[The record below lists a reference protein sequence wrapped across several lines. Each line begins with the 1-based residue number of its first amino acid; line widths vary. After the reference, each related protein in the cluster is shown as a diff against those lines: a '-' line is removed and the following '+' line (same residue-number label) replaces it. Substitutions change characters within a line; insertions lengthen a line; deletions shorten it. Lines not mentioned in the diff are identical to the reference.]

1 MCGSFLLD
9 FCTTL
14 INTMMKPFFLF
25 ILFSVSFN
33 YLSAQNGAI
42 KGVVVDK
49 ETGETIIG
57 AAVQCQTCNSN
68 TATDLDGNF
77 VLSAKAGE
85 HTIEVSYFTYKTL
98 KLTNIKVSSGEV
110 YLTGEIYLLGEDNL
124 KLDEVVIV
132 AEVSRNTETAL
143 LTLKKKSTQIIDG
156 ISASKISQIGDGT
169 AVEAAKRIT
178 GVSIEGGK
186 YIYIRGL
193 GDRYSKTTLNGM
205 DIPGLDPDKNT
216 IQMDIFP
223 TDLISNIV
231 VIKSFT
237 ANEPADFTGGLLNV
251 ETKAFPDKKL
261 FKLSVSSSYNTS
273 MSLNPEFISYNG
285 GSTDLLG
292 FDDGTRRL
300 PELARNNNIP
310 TPISGASSNQVNSF
324 VRSFNSNL
332 GTKKKLSLLDLS
344 MGISIGNQWRLKK
357 RRNSTGEI
365 PKLGYIFSISYKSTY
380 NYYDDVFYGEYQ
392 RYRNSDSLNL
402 RYANKQKGAIGEYN
416 VLIGTLAGIA
426 YKTNHS
432 KMRITLMHLQNG
444 ISRAGNFDINNNG
457 EAVGQS
463 GYIAA
468 SDNLEYNQRSLTNL
482 LINGAIVKPKKNI
495 EIDWRISPTL
505 SLSNDPDIRKTAFTF
520 EGDTA
525 FSAGAGGNPSR
536 IWRSLQ
542 EVNIPSRLDITKNLT
557 LFDEPSK
564 LKYGLNNTF
573 KARSYEILFFD
584 MQFFGSQNWASADPQ
599 QILTNEQIYPNSPN
613 RIYYQSGNNNP
624 NPNEYRSNSNT
635 AAAYISSEFSLNIR
649 LKGILGLRTEHF
661 IQRHTGR
668 DQAFASGD
676 INGKNLQNEIVLH
689 ALDFFPSINF
699 IYSLNENQNLRFSGT
714 RTIARPSF
722 KELSFAQIADP
733 ITNRIFNGSFFNYTA
748 WDGNLVETYVN
759 NFDFRWEKYM
769 NRGQMFSIS
778 CFFKN
783 FSNPIEMVRIAEQQ
797 TSTEFQPRN
806 VGRAIMIGTEI
817 EWNAS
822 LSPLSKSLENI
833 FFNGNITLI
842 NSSLTMSN
850 VEYNS
855 RKDYERTGEKTKATR
870 QMAGQ
875 SPFVINSGLSYYG
888 SKNRSNI
895 GIYYNVKGPT
905 LNIVGLGLFPDIYT
919 MPFHSL
925 NASFTSSFGND
936 GSNEMKLGLNNLL
949 NDDNLHVYK
958 SYQANDE
965 IFSRYLP
972 GFNLSLGLTF
982 NL

>member
-1 MCGSFLLD
+1 MRALC
-9 FCTTL
+9 
-14 INTMMKPFFLF
+14 LF
-25 ILFSVSFN
+25 ILFSTSLHHLN
-33 YLSAQNGAI
+33 AQNGMI
-42 KGVVVDK
+42 SGTVIDR

-57 AAVQCQTCNSN
+57 ATVQCQTCNSN

-77 VLSAKAGE
+77 TLSAKAGD
-85 HTIEVSYFTYKTL
+85 HTVEVSYFSYKTL
-98 KLTNIKVSSGEV
+98 RLSNVKVSLDEV
-110 YLTGEIYLLGEDNL
+110 HLTGKLYLIGEDNL
-124 KLDEVVIV
+124 KLDEVIIY
-132 AEVSRNTETAL
+132 AEVSKNTETAL

-231 VIKSFT
+231 VSKSFL

-261 FKLSVSSSYNTS
+261 FKLSMSSSYNPS
-273 MSLNPEFISYNG
+273 MNLNSEFISYSG
-285 GSTDLLG
+285 GSTDFLG

-300 PELARNNNIP
+300 PDLARSNNIP
-310 TPISGASSNQVNSF
+310 TPISGASEAQVNSF
-324 VRSFNSNL
+324 VKSFNPNL
-332 GTKKKLSLLDLS
+332 GTIKQLSLLDLGV
-344 MGISIGNQWRLKK
+344 GISIGDQWQWKK
-357 RRNSTGEI
+357 RTNSNGEI
-365 PKLGYIFSISYKSTY
+365 PKLGYIFSMSYKSSY

-392 RYRNSDSLNL
+392 RYRNADSLNL
-402 RYANKQKGAIGEYN
+402 RYANKQQGALGEHN
-416 VLIGTLAGIA
+416 VLLGTLAGIA

-432 KMRITLMHLQNG
+432 KIRVTLMHLQNG
-444 ISRAGNFDINNNG
+444 ISRAGNFNIDNNG

-482 LINGAIVKPKKNI
+482 LINGNFVKPEKNI
-495 EIDWRISPTL
+495 KIDWRIAPTL

-542 EVNIPSRLDITKNLT
+542 EVNIPSRLDIIKKLT
-557 LFDEPSK
+557 FFNEPSK
-564 LKYGLNNTF
+564 LKYGLSNTF
-573 KARSYEILFFD
+573 KERSYEILFFD
-584 MQFFGSQNWASADPQ
+584 MQFFGSQNWESADPQ
-599 QILTNEQIYPNSPN
+599 KILNLDQIYPNSPN
-613 RIYYQSGNNNP
+613 RIYYQSGNNSP
-624 NPNEYRSNSNT
+624 NPNKYRSNSNT
-635 AAAYISSEFSLNIR
+635 AATYVSSEFELNIR
-649 LKGILGLRTEHF
+649 LKGIVGIRAEHF

-689 ALDFFPSINF
+689 ALDFFPSVNF

-748 WDGNLVETYVN
+748 WSGNLVETYVN
-759 NFDFRWEKYM
+759 NFDFRWEKYLK
-769 NRGQMFSIS
+769 RGQLFSIS
-778 CFFKN
+778 GFFKD

-806 VGRAIMIGTEI
+806 VGKGKMIGAEI

-822 LSPLSKSLENI
+822 LNSISNYFENI

-842 NSSLTMSN
+842 NSSLKMSA

-855 RKDYERTGEKTKATR
+855 RKDYERAGETIKETR

-888 SKNRSNI
+888 ANNKSNF

-925 NASFTSSFGND
+925 NASLSSPFGEKKR
-936 GSNEMKLGLNNLL
+936 NEIKIRVSNLL
-949 NDDNLHVYK
+949 NDDALHTFK
-958 SYQANDE
+958 SFQANDE
-965 IFSRYLP
+965 VFSKYLP
-972 GFNLSLGLTF
+972 GFSISIGLTF